1 MDNKSLIKKYN
12 NLKNNNDLQRTYW
25 ELNKYILYDPCWD
38 MRVEGD
44 DDYSIPNYVWGYR
57 KYIPLVIDMKHTHN
71 KIRCNCIEC
80 LKWRWNQIKISSL
93 IGLNKNLGYN
103 TFINKNILSFLKPDR
118 IIQKKLCDDWNS
130 L

>member
-1 MDNKSLIKKYN
+1 MIK
-12 NLKNNNDLQRTYW
+12 LR
-25 ELNKYILYDPCWD
+25 
-38 MRVEGD
+38 
-44 DDYSIPNYVWGYR
+44 
-57 KYIPLVIDMKHTHN
+57 
-71 KIRCNCIEC
+71 IERAIAVSF
-80 LKWRWNQIKISSL
+80 LTAIISSL